1 VICGSRQKRV
11 NSLIIISNYMISLG
25 ASSRLHALNYS
36 HPRLLVLEEE
46 RDQFE
51 DGFLLI
57 CRFFKGLMSP
67 ASSAE
72 IVWLSDKNW

>member
-1 VICGSRQKRV
+1 MHRSCSLIRECLHPGNLSDLWVTSELQKRV

-36 HPRLLVLEEE
+36 HPRLLVVEEE
-46 RDQFE
+46 RDQFA

-57 CRFFKGLMSP
+57 CRFF
-67 ASSAE
+67 
-72 IVWLSDKNW
+72 